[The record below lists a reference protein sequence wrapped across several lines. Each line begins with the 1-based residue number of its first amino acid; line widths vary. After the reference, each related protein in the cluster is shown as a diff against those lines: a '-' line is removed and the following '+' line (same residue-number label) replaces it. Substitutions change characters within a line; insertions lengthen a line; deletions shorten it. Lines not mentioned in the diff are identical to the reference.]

1 MKHVTRRRRER
12 RGRVAGSRM
21 GIVGTHPAVFVRVA
35 NKGVAGYGS
44 WKKVPKMGDREIGGM
59 GIGRCGGRQFKVESS
74 RGKTEGARRAEK
86 TDSVGLTG
94 QTGVELLIH

>member
-1 MKHVTRRRRER
+1 
-12 RGRVAGSRM
+12 M

-59 GIGRCGGRQFKVESS
+59 GIGRCGGRQFKVES
-74 RGKTEGARRAEK
+74 
-86 TDSVGLTG
+86 
-94 QTGVELLIH
+94 